1 MMPTTNAGNVDTAEH
16 TTVTP
21 RSNQPPRR
29 MAATVPAL
37 PPMTTASTTAS
48 SAIDRSTGSR
58 WPMLWATGIWVNHD
72 RPRLPCTAWVSQFQY
87 CTISG
92 WSRPRVRSR
101 RATAAGVAASW
112 PRIVA
117 AGLLFDSAPRL

>member
-1 MMPTTNAGNVDTAEH
+1 M
-16 TTVTP
+16 
-21 RSNQPPRR
+21 S
-29 MAATVPAL
+29 AA
-37 PPMTTASTTAS
+37 SSTAS

-58 WPMLWATGIWVNHD
+58 WAMLCATGIWVKYD

-92 WSRPRVRSR
+92 WFRPSDRSS

-117 AGLLFDSAPRL
+117 AGLLLDSAPRL

>member
-1 MMPTTNAGNVDTAEH
+1 MMPTTKAGSVDTAEH
-16 TTVTP
+16 TAVTP

-29 MAATVPAL
+29 MAATVPAV
-37 PPMTTASTTAS
+37 PPMRTARMTARI
-48 SAIDRSTGSR
+48 AIDRSTGRR
-58 WPMLWATGIWVNHD
+58 WAMLCETGIWVKYD
-72 RPRLPCTAWVSQFQY
+72 RPRLPWTACTSQFQY

-92 WSRPRVRSR
+92 WSRPRYLSR

-117 AGLLFDSAPRL
+117 AGLLFDSAPRQ